1 MKYLLM
7 INSDP
12 TAESADPG
20 ELKRWF
26 DYTEDLGQAGV
37 LVAGEALVGPEHA
50 VTLNQSDGVV
60 SDGPFAESKEI
71 MGGFYLIDVADRDTA
86 VEWAQKM
93 PGAGH
98 VEVRECAV
106 FDA

>member
-1 MKYLLM
+1 MNYLLM

-12 TAESADPG
+12 TTGSADPG

-26 DYTEDLGQAGV
+26 DYTEELSQAGV

-50 VTLNQSDGVV
+50 VTLDQSGGVV

-71 MGGFYLIDVADRDTA
+71 MGGFYLIDVADRESA
-86 VEWAQKM
+86 VVWAKKM
-93 PGAGH
+93 PGDGH
-98 VEVRECAV
+98 IEVRECAV
-106 FDA
+106 FDI